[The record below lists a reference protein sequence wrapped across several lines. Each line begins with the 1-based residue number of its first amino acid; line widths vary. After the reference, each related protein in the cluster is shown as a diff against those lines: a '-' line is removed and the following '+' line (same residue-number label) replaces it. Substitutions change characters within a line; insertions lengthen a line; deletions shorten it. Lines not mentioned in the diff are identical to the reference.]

1 MTSPVPVGI
10 ILSDGLESKG
20 GIGRIVGYLVTALA
34 QRAPDIEPR
43 VYRARWREHGIA
55 RHLTIPP
62 ALAAF
67 AWDAARRRIRV
78 AHINVAPRGST
89 TRKSLFAAV
98 AQRLGV
104 PVILHL
110 HGSGYD
116 DFFAAQSPARRAR
129 IARFFASAARVVA
142 LSDRWAGFVRD
153 ELGVPAARVVVIGNG
168 VPAPPV
174 ADARPTADGTAPP
187 HLLFVGLVGERKGVD
202 VLLAALAQQAA
213 RGIAWR
219 ATIAGNGDI
228 DAARAAATAY
238 GIADRIAFPGWVD
251 EDAVRALM
259 RTADLFVLP
268 SRAENQPIA
277 ILEAMAAALPVVAT
291 TVGAIPEQV
300 VDGDTALLVP
310 PANADRLAEALARL
324 LPDAALRRRMGAA
337 GRARFAAHFAIDG
350 TADRFAALYRELA
363 GAAD

>member
-1 MTSPVPVGI
+1 M
-10 ILSDGLESKG
+10 
-20 GIGRIVGYLVTALA
+20 
-34 QRAPDIEPR
+34 
-43 VYRARWREHGIA
+43 
-55 RHLTIPP
+55 
-62 ALAAF
+62 
-67 AWDAARRRIRV
+67 
-78 AHINVAPRGST
+78 
-89 TRKSLFAAV
+89 
-98 AQRLGV
+98 
-104 PVILHL
+104 
-110 HGSGYD
+110 
-116 DFFAAQSPARRAR
+116 
-129 IARFFASAARVVA
+129 
-142 LSDRWAGFVRD
+142 
-153 ELGVPAARVVVIGNG
+153 
-168 VPAPPV
+168 
-174 ADARPTADGTAPP
+174 
-187 HLLFVGLVGERKGVD
+187 GERKGVD